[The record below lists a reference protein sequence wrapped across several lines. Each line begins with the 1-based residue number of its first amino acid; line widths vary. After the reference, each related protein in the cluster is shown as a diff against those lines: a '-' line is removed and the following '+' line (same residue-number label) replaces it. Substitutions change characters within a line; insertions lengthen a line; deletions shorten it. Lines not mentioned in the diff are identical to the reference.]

1 MTHPGGVN
9 ILDAIKQIAMMHF
22 NDLLINTLLPY
33 KILAKI
39 TILVKDVILCHFR
52 AF

>member
-9 ILDAIKQIAMMHF
+9 ILDAIKQIEMMHF

-39 TILVKDVILCHFR
+39 KILVKDVILCHFR